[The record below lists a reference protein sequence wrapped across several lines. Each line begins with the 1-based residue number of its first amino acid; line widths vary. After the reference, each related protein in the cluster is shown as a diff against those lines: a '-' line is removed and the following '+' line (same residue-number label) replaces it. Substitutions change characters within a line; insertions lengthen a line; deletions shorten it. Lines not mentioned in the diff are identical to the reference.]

1 MIGIALLSEAASA
14 DDLLTQIEDA
24 WQGLADYVYNPLFI
38 FEVLGQVFDNPLAVS
53 ITSAL
58 LVVAGFALFSRAIS
72 VFNTRNP

>member
-24 WQGLADYVYNPLFI
+24 WQGLADYVYNPIFI
-38 FEVLGQVFDNPLAVS
+38 FEVFGQVLDNPLAVS

-58 LVVAGFALFSRAIS
+58 LVVAAFALFSRAIS
-72 VFNTRNP
+72 VFNTRNN

>member
-58 LVVAGFALFSRAIS
+58 LVVAGFALFSCAIS
-72 VFNTRNP
+72 VFNTRNN